1 VFPWTW
7 SWAPQVHLPLSGNI
21 AQRIEPI
28 THQFFQGIDSAA
40 GNARIEE
47 RAFSV
52 ATYGTQLGLITDV
65 LIDLA
70 ERSGDRPSSSAASA
84 LDKLKQVRDQIEAV
98 KADEYAA
105 LCGELEAR
113 LATLQRKGGARF
125 AQLAER
131 QRPLLGAPAA

>member
-7 SWAPQVHLPLSGNI
+7 CWAPQVHLPWSGNV
-21 AQRIEPI
+21 AQRIDPV
-28 THQFFQGIDSAA
+28 THQFFQGIDPAA

-65 LIDLA
+65 LLELA
-70 ERSGDRPSSSAASA
+70 ERSGEGASPRAAAA
-84 LDKLKQVRDQIEAV
+84 LDKLQRVRDQIEAV
-98 KADEYAA
+98 KADEYTA
-105 LCGELEAR
+105 LCSDLEAR

-125 AQLAER
+125 AELAER
-131 QRPLLGAPAA
+131 LRPLLGAPAA